1 MPPESSYVETH
12 EKVGRLESDVHSL
25 TKAVEK
31 LFNKF
36 DEFVDYSR
44 PKQLGLA
51 TIISMVAAGLGS
63 LAIIFGC
70 VLYIVNS
77 ATAPIIA
84 AINQQ
89 SSAMQSINTVSMQAT
104 NSIQLANKEITV
116 VSNRAASNE
125 QTIQWMLFDA
135 NLPKQ
140 LTEQGKD
147 IAYIKEQLKGLQW
160 QLDQN
165 KAQSLLTH

>member
-1 MPPESSYVETH
+1 MAIENESHEH
-12 EKVGRLESDVHSL
+12 PFEKVGRLESEVHTL

-31 LFNKF
+31 LFSKF

-44 PKQLGLA
+44 PKPIGIP
-51 TIISMVAAGLGS
+51 TVMSMVAAGLGS
-63 LAIIFGC
+63 LAIIFGS

-77 ATAPIIA
+77 ANAPVLS

-89 SSAMQSINTVSMQAT
+89 TSNIQAINALAMRSSNGL
-104 NSIQLANKEITV
+104 QLANKEITV
-116 VSNRAASNE
+116 VSNRAAANE
-125 QTIQWMLFDA
+125 QTIQWMLFET

-147 IAYIKEQLKGLQW
+147 IAYIKTQLEKKGI
-160 QLDQN
+160 
-165 KAQSLLTH
+165 K